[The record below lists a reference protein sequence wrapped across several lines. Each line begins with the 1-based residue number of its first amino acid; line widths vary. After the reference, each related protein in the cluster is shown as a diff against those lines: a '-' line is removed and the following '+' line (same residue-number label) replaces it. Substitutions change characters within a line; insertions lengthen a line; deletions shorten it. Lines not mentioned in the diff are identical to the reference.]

1 MDCLGFYVVS
11 AIFQPCNG
19 GLVGKS
25 VNNLFIIGI
34 GDFNSL
40 MFELNCFVLF
50 DIIQTC
56 FPCGKKCE

>member
-1 MDCLGFYVVS
+1 MDCLGFYAVS

-19 GLVGKS
+19 GLKGKS

-40 MFELNCFVLF
+40 MFE
-50 DIIQTC
+50 
-56 FPCGKKCE
+56 